1 MADERGVALVTGGS
15 RGIGAATARR
25 LADDGWDVAVNYRS
39 GRAEAEAVA
48 ESLRGRGVRSA
59 CYGADVSRPEDVF
72 EMVEVIAEELGTV
85 RGLVANAGLNR
96 RNGIVEQSLEEW
108 HEVIGIDLTGAFLCA
123 KAVVPGM
130 LEAGG
135 GSIVC
140 VSSIAGITGGSM
152 GPAYA
157 AAKGG
162 VISMV
167 RYLGRELTRRGV
179 RANAVAPIL
188 TVTEMIDDVPEAER
202 DRIVAGYRLGRMV
215 RSEEV
220 ADVVAFLLGPGSSGV
235 TGEVIT
241 IGA

>member
-1 MADERGVALVTGGS
+1 MSGPGVALVTGGS
-15 RGIGAATARR
+15 RGIGAATAIR
-25 LADDGWDVAVNYRS
+25 LADDGWDVAVNYRA
-39 GRAEAEAVA
+39 GREAAERVA
-48 ESLRGRGVRSA
+48 DAIRARGARAGA
-59 CYGADVSRPEDVF
+59 YQADVSDADQVF
-72 EMVEVIAEELGTV
+72 AMVEAASNELGPI

-96 RNGIVEQSLEEW
+96 RNTLVEQTVEEW
-108 HEVIGIDLTGAFLCA
+108 REVIGVDLTGPFLCA
-123 KAVVPGM
+123 KAVAPGM
-130 LEAGG
+130 LAAGG

-140 VSSIAGITGGSM
+140 VSSIAGVTGGSM
-152 GPAYA
+152 GPGYA

-162 VISMV
+162 VISLV
-167 RYLGRELTRRGV
+167 QYLGRELTRKGI

-202 DRIVAGYRLGRMV
+202 ERIIAGYRLGRLV

-220 ADVVAFLLGPGSSGV
+220 AEVIAFLLGPRSSAV

>member
-1 MADERGVALVTGGS
+1 VSGLGTALVTGGS
-15 RGIGAATARR
+15 RGIGAATAIR
-25 LADDGWDVAVNYRS
+25 LADDGWDIAINYRTE
-39 GRAEAEAVA
+39 REAAERVA
-48 ESLRGRGVRSA
+48 EVIRRKGVRAA
-59 CYGADVSRPEDVF
+59 CYQADVSRPEQVF
-72 EMVEVIAEELGTV
+72 RMVETIAAELGTV

-96 RNGIVEQSLEEW
+96 RHTLVEQTLEEW
-108 HEVIGIDLTGAFLCA
+108 EEVIGVDLTGPFLCA

-130 LEAGG
+130 LAKGG

-152 GPAYA
+152 GPGYA

-162 VISMV
+162 VVTLV

-188 TVTEMIDDVPEAER
+188 TATEMIDDVPEAER
-202 DRIVAGYRLGRMV
+202 ERIIAGYRLGRLV
-215 RSEEV
+215 RAEEV
-220 ADVVAFLLGPGSSGV
+220 AEVIAFLLGPRSSAV

>member
-1 MADERGVALVTGGS
+1 MRTLGTALVTGGS
-15 RGIGAATARR
+15 RGIGGVTAIR
-25 LADDGWDVAVNYRS
+25 LAADGWDVAVNYLRDRYS
-39 GRAEAEAVA
+39 AESVA
-48 ESLRGRGVRSA
+48 EKVRAVGRRSSVFQ
-59 CYGADVSRPEDVF
+59 ADVSVPEQAF
-72 EMVEVIAEELGTV
+72 AMVESVAAELGAI
-85 RGLVANAGLNR
+85 RGLVANAGLNHQ
-96 RNGIVEQSLEEW
+96 NGIVAQTIDEW
-108 HEVIGIDLTGAFLCA
+108 KEVIGVDLTGPFLCA

-130 LEAGG
+130 LAAGG

-140 VSSIAGITGGSM
+140 VSSIAGVTGGSM

-162 VISMV
+162 AISMMQ
-167 RYLGRELTRRGV
+167 YLGRELTRKGI

-188 TVTEMIDDVPEAER
+188 TATEMIDHVSDAER
-202 DRIVAGYRLGRMV
+202 ERILSGYRLGRVV

-220 ADVVAFLLGPGSSGV
+220 ADVVAFLLGPRSSAV